1 MARFN
6 VHEWNRKRRLSE
18 DKETINEAPAIFD
31 EIDMMVKTLTARMS
45 AEDMLR
51 DLMGELEAT
60 PGGPRALHT
69 ALRRIINM

>member
-1 MARFN
+1 MSNFN

-18 DKETINEAPAIFD
+18 NEETLKEAPIFD
-31 EIDMMVKTLTARMS
+31 EIDMMVKNLTARMS

-51 DLMGELEAT
+51 NLMGELEAT

-69 ALRRIINM
+69 ALKRIMNM

>member
-1 MARFN
+1 MSTFN
-6 VHEWNRKRRLSE
+6 VHEWNRKRRLGE
-18 DKETINEAPAIFD
+18 NEETLKEAPAIFD
-31 EIDMMVKTLTARMS
+31 EIDMMVKDLTARMS

-51 DLMGELEAT
+51 NLMGELEAT